1 MEAESGKQRSRQ
13 KRRERALQLQQEKQ
27 TKEEDE
33 EEEASGQDD
42 HGESSPRSS
51 KDNKTRLKP
60 KKNKSALFEEDIID
74 GFAIISFKTLEDLE
88 IVSKKNGCIKN
99 KSARLPEEKGSAKD
113 IHNALDNTIKLED
126 SNTGKAKK
134 KKSKK

>member
-1 MEAESGKQRSRQ
+1 MEADSGKQRSRQ

-27 TKEEDE
+27 TKEEEEE

-42 HGESSPRSS
+42 HGESPPRSS

-88 IVSKKNGCIKN
+88 VRS
-99 KSARLPEEKGSAKD
+99 S
-113 IHNALDNTIKLED
+113 
-126 SNTGKAKK
+126 
-134 KKSKK
+134 